1 MRSLK
6 NLIQELEVVLDQN
19 SSQLDTEVFAS
30 LKLKIDSLK
39 QEVESANAAQRRQLA
54 AEALRLLAVLLSV
67 VTNVMTLLK

>member
-1 MRSLK
+1 MRNLK
-6 NLIQELEVVLDQN
+6 NLIQELELVLDQN

-39 QEVESANAAQRRQLA
+39 QEVESANAAQRRHIA

-67 VTNVMTLLK
+67 VTNVLTLLK

>member
-1 MRSLK
+1 MRNLK
-6 NLIQELEVVLDQN
+6 NLTQELETLLDQN
-19 SSQLDTEVFAS
+19 RGQLNTEVFAS

-39 QEVESANAAQRRQLA
+39 QEVDSADAAQRRQLA

>member
-1 MRSLK
+1 MRNLK
-6 NLIQELEVVLDQN
+6 NLIQELELVLDQN

-39 QEVESANAAQRRQLA
+39 QEVESANAAQRRHLA

-67 VTNVMTLLK
+67 VTNVVTLLK

>member
-1 MRSLK
+1 MRNLK
-6 NLIQELEVVLDQN
+6 NLTQELETLLDQN
-19 SSQLDTEVFAS
+19 RGQLNTEVFAS